1 MQSMFPAILQPR
13 CSPPNPARSRAWRC
27 WGVPALLALL
37 ASACFRPDIVTTRID
52 LPQLRSA
59 ECAERAGQALAQ
71 FERDALI
78 EVTFDAGARQAVIT
92 YDRRRLALKNIEYAL
107 TRAGFDANQ
116 ETATDEARTT
126 LPAGC
131 R

>member
-1 MQSMFPAILQPR
+1 MPSPFRQPER
-13 CSPPNPARSRAWRC
+13 IPRGALRL
-27 WGVPALLALL
+27 WGAATLLALL
-37 ASACFRPDIVTTRID
+37 AGGCFRPDIVTTRVD

-59 ECAERAGQALAQ
+59 ECADRAGRALAQ

-92 YDRRRLALKNIEYAL
+92 YDRRRLALKNIEHAL
-107 TRAGFDANQ
+107 ARAGFDANQ